1 MYLTGYYGL
10 YGLDPTRQAQS
21 GPAQATV
28 AATPPAAI
36 PYKFRWPPPLPNLVA
51 TNYARSLKR
60 NAQPR

>member
-10 YGLDPTRQAQS
+10 YGLDPTRQTPSA
-21 GPAQATV
+21 PAATV

-36 PYKFRWPPPLPNLVA
+36 PYKFRWPAPLPNLLA
-51 TNYARSLKR
+51 TNYARSQKR